1 MISMRKRMKDNRGFS
16 LITVILAVAFIA
28 ILGLLVLYLALQ
40 NFRMKATDIK
50 GKDSF
55 YTAEQA
61 LEECDGEVKTAIVYL
76 KTKTDKEEARRR
88 LKNGNG
94 IIRRALQEEL

>member
-40 NFRMKATDIK
+40 NFRMKGNRYK

-61 LEECDGEVKTAIVYL
+61 LEEIRMGLQQDVGDAMC
-76 KTKTDKEEARRR
+76 
-88 LKNGNG
+88 NGLYQSHG
-94 IIRRALQEEL
+94 SL